1 MNSEAL
7 DALLHQENM
16 IPAIQWLG
24 EQIPGGFFIYR
35 ADESQEILF
44 ANQAVLR
51 IFGCKDMNEFIMLTG
66 NTFRGMVHPDDFH
79 LIQES
84 IDNQIDS
91 EEGDSFDHV
100 EYRIIRKDGEVRWVD
115 DYGHFGYSPEY
126 GDLYYVFISDITKQ
140 KTEMVSNEKYDNL
153 KVATENLLSALSG
166 AALSDDAKGAM
177 EELKKLM

>member
-1 MNSEAL
+1 M
-7 DALLHQENM
+7 
-16 IPAIQWLG
+16 
-24 EQIPGGFFIYR
+24 
-35 ADESQEILF
+35 
-44 ANQAVLR
+44 
-51 IFGCKDMNEFIMLTG
+51 
-66 NTFRGMVHPDDFH
+66 
-79 LIQES
+79 
-84 IDNQIDS
+84 
-91 EEGDSFDHV
+91 
-100 EYRIIRKDGEVRWVD
+100 D